1 MSRGRTM
8 TAATPDRRPW
18 HRGVDRR
25 AIADASLRILDE
37 DGLDA
42 LTMRAVAS
50 AVGVEAASLYA
61 HVTRQGGSDRRR
73 PRRRPGWGRAARARW
88 RSASRFSWRA
98 SPPIGGRCSPI
109 RSSSPWWPS
118 GPRCRRHRSDWSSVR
133 WSCSEAAGLSTRA
146 AVDTHVTLL
155 GFTLGFVIQE
165 AGRSASAPGAL
176 LEAEPEAPES
186 AGDAPRAGGR
196 RQVRGRYRA
205 HPGWGARRERPI
217 ADQAGAPP
225 PMRNG

>member
-1 MSRGRTM
+1 M

-61 HVTRQGGSDRRR
+61 HVTGKADLTDAVLDVVLDGVALPEPTGDRRADLVAGFAAY
-73 PRRRPGWGRAARARW
+73 RRALLAHPVVVPLVAQRTSMSPSQVRLVE
-88 RSASRFSWRA
+88 RSLELL
-98 SPPIGGRCSPI
+98 
-109 RSSSPWWPS
+109 
-118 GPRCRRHRSDWSSVR
+118 
-133 WSCSEAAGLSTRA
+133 EAAGLSTRA

-176 LEAEPEAPES
+176 LEAS
-186 AGDAPRAGGR
+186 PRLR
-196 RQVRGRYRA
+196 RALATLREREVDDRFEVGI
-205 HPGWGARRERPI
+205 GLILDGARVGNGRSRTRR
-217 ADQAGAPP
+217 GAASD
-225 PMRNG
+225 RNG